1 MAPSTHPPRVS
12 DGLVPDG
19 ITETRNR
26 IRQRGGLVAV
36 EIAAAMAVVGSV
48 LIWLPGPIAG
58 VLGFLVINA
67 ALPALALAGVPAITE
82 AGRILIAILVSA
94 VVWWSIGHFA
104 AVRASRN
111 AIVDWTEWRS
121 EFQPLAIGVWAGTI
135 LSIGVAAFVL
145 GAL

>member
-1 MAPSTHPPRVS
+1 
-12 DGLVPDG
+12 
-19 ITETRNR
+19 
-26 IRQRGGLVAV
+26 GGLVAV

-58 VLGFLVINA
+58 VFGFLVINA
-67 ALPALALAGVPAITE
+67 ALPALALAGVPAITD
-82 AGRILIAILVSA
+82 AARILIAILVSA
-94 VVWWSIGHFA
+94 GLWWSIGHFA

-135 LSIGVAAFVL
+135 LSIGVATFVL